1 MVAFESLY
9 DNFIADYYDASPI
22 VTGRRDIDFYVN
34 AAKEFGH
41 PVLEL
46 GCGSGR
52 VTIAVAQAGFTITGM
67 DLSPKM
73 LAKAEEKIAKLPES
87 ARTAVNFVQGNMTN
101 FDLGALFRLVII
113 PFRPF
118 QHLLDVQ
125 QQLECLQRVRKHLE
139 TGGHL
144 ILDFFQTDARRM
156 HDPEFLQERL
166 VAEYAM
172 PDGRKVRLSER
183 VTAFHRAEQLND
195 VEMIYRVTHLDG
207 REERLVM
214 AFPFR
219 YFFRYEVAHV
229 LARCGFSVQSTYGD
243 FDRSRLQDRSPEMI
257 FVAVA
262 V

>member
-1 MVAFESLY
+1 VACESLY

-22 VTGRRDIDFYVN
+22 VAGRRDIDFYVN

-52 VTIAVAQAGFTITGM
+52 VTNAVAQAGFTITGM

-73 LAKAEEKIAKLPES
+73 LAKAEEKIAKLPGYV
-87 ARTAVNFVQGNMTN
+87 RGGVNFVQGNMTN
-101 FDLGALFRLVII
+101 FDLGKVFRLVII

-118 QHLLDVQ
+118 QHLLDVP
-125 QQLECLQRVRKHLE
+125 QQLDCLRRTRKHLE

-156 HDPEFLQERL
+156 HDPEFLQERPA
-166 VAEYAM
+166 AEYEMA
-172 PDGRKVRLSER
+172 DGRKVRLSER
-183 VTAFHRAEQLND
+183 VSAFHRAEQLND
-195 VEMIYRVTHLDG
+195 VEMIYRVTHRDG

-219 YFFRYEVAHV
+219 YFFRYEVEHL
-229 LARCGFSVQSTYGD
+229 LARCGFSAEATYGD
-243 FDRSRLQDRSPEMI
+243 FDRSLLQDRSPEMI